1 MPSITSPVGYRRKED
16 LSSSPRIKS
25 GEPSNCSTSEER
37 KKSIHL
43 LMFQI
48 PMNIRG
54 SFNSTATCGV
64 HYFTLVPTGKVT
76 DRHQMSKLVKEVE
89 PVTGNVSEFSH
100 SEPQLLWG
108 SREVLVLWKP
118 PWDRICLSERLLLFP
133 SNTAELAGLALPKHY
148 VAGKNLQSLPSS
160 VSEIGPAPGWSIC
173 SKQSWFFYETFTQGR
188 NLTFLWRSK
197 SLRSFYSNTNV
208 STSYLTQESRRCY
221 SYLTVLES
229 SQDYS
234 EAE

>member
-48 PMNIRG
+48 PMSIRG

-76 DRHQMSKLVKEVE
+76 DRHQMSKLVKDVE

-148 VAGKNLQSLPSS
+148 IAGKNLQKTSELGEPSFLSVRNRSCTWLKHLQQAKLIFTRHSLKD
-160 VSEIGPAPGWSIC
+160 ETWH
-173 SKQSWFFYETFTQGR
+173 FFGEAKVWEVFT
-188 NLTFLWRSK
+188 
-197 SLRSFYSNTNV
+197 V
-208 STSYLTQESRRCY
+208 TQMCQ
-221 SYLTVLES
+221 LAT
-229 SQDYS
+229 
-234 EAE
+234 